1 MRPADVDEAVD
12 YSAPVTAP
20 AISLRFRGGT
30 LELENVAP
38 GVELPECIIDGRTGA
53 LRAPASAYA
62 DIVLALRAQKLAYQD
77 HARAYPEL
85 AHGALVRMPPRPYQA
100 EALVALK
107 AARGRGVVVL
117 PTGAGKTQVAV
128 MAIDHYRR
136 ATLVVAPTLDLVR
149 QWYDVLRTSFGMEVG
164 LVGGGEHQVLPL
176 TVTTYDSAYLHM
188 EHLGN
193 RFGFVVFDEAHH
205 LPSPTYALAARHA
218 IAPYRLGL
226 SATPERQ
233 DGRESELA
241 TLIGPTVLRRDIVEL
256 SGDFLAEYETVPVS
270 VELSPEERVEYE
282 KERGTYRA
290 FVQRNGIRMAA
301 PDGWQQF
308 LRLSARSA
316 EGRRAMQAYRR
327 QRELAFTAP
336 AKIEY
341 VARLLRQHKDDRVLL
356 FTQDNASCYALSRRF
371 LIPAITHQT
380 KVKERSEILE
390 GIQTGRYRAVA
401 TSKVLNEGVDV
412 PDANVA
418 IVVSGSGSV
427 REHVQRLGR
436 ILRKRDDKFALL
448 YELVTAGTAEQF
460 TSERRRD
467 HSAYDGGYDGPPL
480 PSSERS

>member
-1 MRPADVDEAVD
+1 MH
-12 YSAPVTAP
+12 YSARVTGP
-20 AISLRFRGGT
+20 AIIVRFRGGT
-30 LELENVAP
+30 LELENADP
-38 GVELPECIIDGRTGA
+38 ALGLPECVVDARTST

-62 DIVLALRAQKLAYQD
+62 EVVLALRAAKIAYDDQ
-77 HARAYPEL
+77 ARAYPEL
-85 AHGALVRMPPRPYQA
+85 SHGALVRMPPRPYQA
-100 EALVALK
+100 EALHALR

-164 LVGGGEHQVLPL
+164 LVGGGEHSVLPL

-193 RFGFVVFDEAHH
+193 RFGFVVFDECHH
-205 LPSPTYALAARHA
+205 LPSPTYAMAARHA
-218 IAPYRLGL
+218 LAPYRLGL
-226 SATPERQ
+226 TATPERQ
-233 DGRESELA
+233 DGRESELMS
-241 TLIGPTVLRRDIVEL
+241 LIGPTVLRRDIVEL

-270 VELSPEERVEYE
+270 VELAPDERLEYE
-282 KERGTYRA
+282 KERGLYRA

-316 EGRRAMQAYRR
+316 DGRRAMQAYRR

-341 VARLLRQHKDDRVLL
+341 VARLLREHKDDRVLL
-356 FTQDNASCYALSRRF
+356 FTQENASCYALSRRF

-390 GIQTGRYRAVA
+390 GIQAGRYRAVA

-436 ILRKRDDKFALL
+436 ILRKRDGKFARL

-467 HSAYDGGYDGPPL
+467 HSAYDGGEGPT
-480 PSSERS
+480 ERSG